1 MKRLF
6 FALWPDQNTRQQC
19 QQVIQS
25 LPGQGKPVVANNL
38 HVTLV
43 FLGNIDQARQI
54 AITKAANAINIQP
67 MRLIFNHLSFWKKP
81 AVVCLVAEQVDPAV
95 SSLVTQLSMSARQL
109 GIELDDRPYKPHI
122 TLLRKAKSQV
132 NIDFNPIH
140 WQSNSF
146 CLVESCSTTS
156 GVEYRVIERWT
167 MPD

>member
-54 AITKAANAINIQP
+54 AITKAANTIDIQP
-67 MRLIFNHLSFWKKP
+67 MRLIFNHLNFWKKP

-95 SSLVTQLSMSARQL
+95 SNLVAQLSMSARQL